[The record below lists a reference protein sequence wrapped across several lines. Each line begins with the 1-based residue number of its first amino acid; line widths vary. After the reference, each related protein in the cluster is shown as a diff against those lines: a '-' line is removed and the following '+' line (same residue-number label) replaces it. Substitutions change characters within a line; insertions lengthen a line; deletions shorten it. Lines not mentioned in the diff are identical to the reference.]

1 MTGKNIRLI
10 IACHKACEV
19 PEGDLYLP
27 VHVGAAGKESIGFA
41 RDDTGENI
49 SEKNPVYCELTGL
62 YWAWKNLDADY
73 LGLVHYRRYF
83 AEQRASLRH
92 RNKSLADVLTRE
104 TAEQL
109 LDRYR
114 VLVPKKRRYYI
125 ESVYTHYAH
134 TFEGAQLEAARK
146 ILAGQY
152 PEYLPD
158 FDRLMKGTSAYIFN
172 MFLMDRQLTDVYCTW
187 LFDILERVE
196 QIYSVEGMTDFEK
209 RYAGRISE
217 RLFNVWLQHQVRTGK
232 LRKES
237 IHEIPYLYLGTVDWR
252 RKITSFLKAKFFH
265 KKYDKSF

>member
-10 IACHKACEV
+10 VACHKACEV
-19 PEGDLYLP
+19 PPSDLYLP
-27 VHVGAAGKESIGFA
+27 VQVGAAGKPDIGFS
-41 RDDTGENI
+41 RDDTGSNI
-49 SEKNPVYCELTGL
+49 SGKNPIYCELTGL

-83 AEQRASLRH
+83 AEKRQLPGR
-92 RNKSLADVLTRE
+92 KSSMADVLTRE
-104 TAEQL
+104 TCERL
-109 LDRYR
+109 LDQYR

-134 TFEGAQLEAARK
+134 TFEGAQLEAARRV
-146 ILAGQY
+146 ISEQC

-158 FDRLMKGTSAYIFN
+158 FDKLMKGTSAYIFN
-172 MFLMDRQLTDVYCTW
+172 MFIMDRQLTEAYCTW

-217 RLFNVWLQHQVRTGK
+217 RLFNVWLQYQVRTGV
-232 LRKES
+232 LPKES
-237 IHEIPYLYLGTVDWR
+237 IHEIPYLYLGNVDWR
-252 RKITSFLKAKFFH
+252 RKILSFLKAKFLH